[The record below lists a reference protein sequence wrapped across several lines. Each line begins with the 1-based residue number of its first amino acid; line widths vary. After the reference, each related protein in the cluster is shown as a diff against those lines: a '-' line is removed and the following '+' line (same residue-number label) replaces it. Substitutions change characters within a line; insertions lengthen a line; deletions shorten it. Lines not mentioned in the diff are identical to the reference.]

1 MTHPSVEGQGAVIQ
15 SAYQS
20 AGLSPSQTSYV
31 ECHGTGTPVGDPI
44 EVEAIHKAMG
54 APRAVSDP
62 VLIGSV
68 GCTIQPLAHYCTDCR
83 TGQAQYRT

>member
-1 MTHPSVEGQGAVIQ
+1 MTHPSVEGQVDVIK
-15 SAYQS
+15 SAYLR
-20 AGLSPSQTSYV
+20 ANLSPDETSYV

-54 APRAVSDP
+54 NSTSRRGP

-68 GCTIQPLAHYCTDCR
+68 CLLRSLSATLLGCAIDDTTAD
-83 TGQAQYRT
+83 